1 MADERQLPDVS
12 RFEEFRRSGD
22 VGLRNQLVEEHL
34 DLARAFARR
43 YVNRG
48 VAVEDLEQVARL
60 SLIGAVERFDPV
72 VGVRFTTFAGR
83 TIDGELKRHFRD
95 RAWSVRVPRRFQ
107 DLGVAIRSTVDSLS
121 KELGR
126 SPTIPEVAD
135 AVGAEPDEVI
145 AAMEAAQAYRADS
158 IDMPISGDESMTS
171 LADGLGASDVGPAA
185 FDNRELVV
193 DLLSRLSDRERRIIE
208 LRFFAERSQREIAQE
223 VGMSQ
228 MHVSR
233 LLRKALA
240 ALREA
245 IDDETLSADGPVPP
259 ASSD

>member
-1 MADERQLPDVS
+1 MAEERKPPDVS
-12 RFEEFRRSGD
+12 RFEEYRRSGD
-22 VGLRNQLVEEHL
+22 VGLRNQLVEEHMN
-34 DLARAFARR
+34 LARAFARR
-43 YVNRG
+43 YANRG
-48 VAVEDLEQVARL
+48 VAVEDLEQVGQL
-60 SLIGAVERFDPV
+60 SLIGAVERFDPE
-72 VGVRFTTFAGR
+72 VGVRFTTYAGR

-95 RAWSVRVPRRFQ
+95 KAWSVRVPRRFQ

-135 AVGAEPDEVI
+135 AVGAEPDEVV

-158 IDMPISGDESMTS
+158 IDVPISGDESTTS
-171 LADGLGASDVGPAA
+171 LADGLGASDIGPAL
-185 FDNRELVV
+185 FDDRELVV
-193 DLLSRLSDRERRIIE
+193 ELLNELPDRERRIIE
-208 LRFFAERSQREIAQE
+208 LRFFAERSQREIAQD

-240 ALREA
+240 TLREA
-245 IDDETLSADGPVPP
+245 VDDESLSAGGPATQP
-259 ASSD
+259 SSD